1 MATKKELD
9 EAEQRRLKRE
19 ASKKEKDNG

>member
-19 ASKKEKDNG
+19 AAKKGKDNG